1 MIALVPRKRI
11 SLAGHGEKCNMYKIG
26 YPFWKIAA
34 RFGAKISIPVFVE
47 RDEESGVLIATS
59 PSLRGLVVEAQ
70 TWDELLVEVEEVA
83 SMLIEE
89 QVRGHHTSA
98 TPVFQYRGRPFATA

>member
-1 MIALVPRKRI
+1 
-11 SLAGHGEKCNMYKIG
+11 MYKIG

-34 RFGAKISIPVFVE
+34 RFGTKITIPVVVE
-47 RDEESGVLIATS
+47 RDEESGMFIATS
-59 PSLRGLVVEAQ
+59 PSLHGLVVEAQ

-83 SMLIEE
+83 SMLLEE
-89 QVRGHHTSA
+89 QVHGHHASA